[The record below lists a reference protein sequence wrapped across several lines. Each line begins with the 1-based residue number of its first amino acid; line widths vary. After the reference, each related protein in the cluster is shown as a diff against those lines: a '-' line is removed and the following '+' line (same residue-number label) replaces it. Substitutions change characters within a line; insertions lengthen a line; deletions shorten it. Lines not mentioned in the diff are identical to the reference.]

1 MAYVGT
7 PRSRGSELDTLA
19 SILQGEAGG
28 EGLRGLQ
35 AVASVIQNRAN
46 QNFSG
51 YGSSLLDQA
60 LARNQFQGQSSR
72 VGREARTVAEQLLGG
87 RLPDV
92 TGGAL
97 YYANPGDSTASW
109 ARRLNEGNALKI
121 GNHYFTDNA
130 KGEPFSNPYAGMADG
145 PKGQEAYPQAAPAL
159 PPPRMIADRP
169 IAEPQTQ
176 TAQGS
181 PPSGLLSLLGGDGEE
196 SQGGGNSLMNAL
208 MAMQPQDAP
217 QAPPM
222 PQQPQ
227 GPTLADLVSQF
238 MQSRKIG

>member
-7 PRSRGSELDTLA
+7 PRARGSDIDTLA

-46 QNFSG
+46 RNFSG
-51 YGSSLLDQA
+51 YGTSLLDQA
-60 LARNQFQGQSSR
+60 LARNQFQGQSTQI
-72 VGREARTVAEQLLGG
+72 GPEARTIAEQLIGG
-87 RLPDV
+87 NLPDA

-97 YYANPGDSTASW
+97 YYANPGASTASW
-109 ARRLNEGNALKI
+109 ARRLNNANALKI

-130 KGEPFSNPYAGMADG
+130 NGRPFSNTYANMADG
-145 PKGQEAYPQAAPAL
+145 RKGEEVYPRAAPDL

-169 IAEPQTQ
+169 IAEPQQ
-176 TAQGS
+176 APNS
-181 PPSGLLSLLGGDGEE
+181 PPKGLLASLF
-196 SQGGGNSLMNAL
+196 GGGEDEQKGGSSLMNAL
-208 MAMQPQDAP
+208 MAMQPQDSALPP
-217 QAPPM
+217 QM

>member
-7 PRSRGSELDTLA
+7 PRLFGSDLETLA

-28 EGLRGLQ
+28 EGLKGLQ
-35 AVASVIQNRAN
+35 AVGSVIQNRAKK
-46 QNFSG
+46 NFSG
-51 YGSSLLDQA
+51 YGTSLLDQA
-60 LARNQFQGQSSR
+60 LARNQFQGQSTKI
-72 VGREARTVAEQLLGG
+72 GPEARTVAEQLVGG

-97 YYANPGDSTASW
+97 YYANPGASTASW
-109 ARRLNEGNALKI
+109 ARRLNDANALKI

-130 KGEPFSNPYAGMADG
+130 NGAPFSNPYANMADG
-145 PKGQEAYPQAAPAL
+145 RKGEETYPQAAPAL

-169 IAEPQTQ
+169 IAEPRMQ
-176 TAQGS
+176 TAQAA
-181 PPSGLLSLLGGDGEE
+181 PPGGLLSLLGGGEE
-196 SQGGGNSLMNAL
+196 REGGGNSLMNAL
-208 MAMQPQDAP
+208 TAMQPQE
-217 QAPPM
+217 APPPPQM